1 MSLIKKD
8 SKFDLDKKRGPE
20 FDRPFKNS
28 IIKGLF
34 ENGKKY
40 FSSVHSRFYGP
51 QGKGP
56 ETKRTSNNP
65 RKYLDTVNSTIAF
78 REIGEGPKPGTIIK

>member
-28 IIKGLF
+28 VIKGLF
-34 ENGKKY
+34 ETGKQY

-51 QGKGP
+51 QGRGP
-56 ETKRTSNNP
+56 ETRRTP
-65 RKYLDTVNSTIAF
+65 RNLRSYLDTINNTIEVI
-78 REIGEGPKPGTIIK
+78 EIGKRPPTP